1 MSKKYDPEKMIAK
14 SRFRNYYATWEPD
27 NRLHLISRMSQL
39 LEENA
44 NMPTLKT
51 TRSNEIIYSG
61 EVVQKLEEIIDH
73 AKKLMQEISIIDF
86 SKVA

>member
-1 MSKKYDPEKMIAK
+1 MSKKYVPEKMIAK

-51 TRSNEIIYSG
+51 TRIC
-61 EVVQKLEEIIDH
+61 
-73 AKKLMQEISIIDF
+73 AT
-86 SKVA
+86 

>member
-1 MSKKYDPEKMIAK
+1 
-14 SRFRNYYATWEPD
+14 
-27 NRLHLISRMSQL
+27 
-39 LEENA
+39 
-44 NMPTLKT
+44 MPTLKT

-61 EVVQKLEEIIDH
+61 EVVQKLEEVIDH

>member
-1 MSKKYDPEKMIAK
+1 
-14 SRFRNYYATWEPD
+14 
-27 NRLHLISRMSQL
+27 
-39 LEENA
+39 
-44 NMPTLKT
+44 MPTLKT

-61 EVVQKLEEIIDH
+61 VVVQKLEEIIDH